1 MADGIF
7 TLDLTDEP
15 GALEEEVRTSEREK
29 REKGAEMR
37 KKNGFFF
44 YY

>member
-15 GALEEEVRTSEREK
+15 GALEEEVRTT
-29 REKGAEMR
+29 
-37 KKNGFFF
+37 FLTFL
-44 YY
+44 